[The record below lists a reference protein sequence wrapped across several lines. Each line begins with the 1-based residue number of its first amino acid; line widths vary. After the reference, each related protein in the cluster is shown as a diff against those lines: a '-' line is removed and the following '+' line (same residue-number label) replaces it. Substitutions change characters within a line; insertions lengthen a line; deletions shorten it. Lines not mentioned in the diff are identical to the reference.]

1 MIYVTGDVHG
11 GFDMDKLRELDGCAG
26 LPAVVPEGAAGSP
39 AGDGRDAPRL
49 TEVPTP
55 GAGDYLIVC
64 GDFGFPWD
72 FSDEECADIGWLESR
87 PYTVLFVDGNHEC
100 FGHWAERPM
109 ESWHGGLVQRLA
121 DGSPIRRLARG
132 EVFLLDG
139 ARIFTMGGAT
149 SVDRAWRT
157 PYFDWWP
164 QELPDEENFEQA
176 RAKLDEQGWDVD
188 YVITHTCANSMLPH
202 ALYPDRGWHA
212 PGQDRLT
219 TFFEELEA
227 RLSYRHWYFGH
238 FHRDRAID
246 ARHTVLYQAV
256 VPLGATV
263 VEERGA

>member
-11 GFDMDKLRELDGCAG
+11 GFDMGKLRELDGCAG

-49 TEVPTP
+49 AEVPAP
-55 GAGDYLIVC
+55 SAGDYLIVC

-121 DGSPIRRLARG
+121 A
-132 EVFLLDG
+132 
-139 ARIFTMGGAT
+139 
-149 SVDRAWRT
+149 
-157 PYFDWWP
+157 
-164 QELPDEENFEQA
+164 
-176 RAKLDEQGWDVD
+176 
-188 YVITHTCANSMLPH
+188 
-202 ALYPDRGWHA
+202 
-212 PGQDRLT
+212 
-219 TFFEELEA
+219 FFEELEA

-246 ARHTVLYQAV
+246 VRHTVLYQAV

-263 VEERGA
+263 ADERGE